1 VTSTKKTC
9 APHFLFPIT
18 LKKKKKMALP
28 NYEVYV
34 TATSLNYFYFAFE
47 KSCFFSPSG
56 GLLRNTIYNT
66 HEPRLIRRRRKSQEP
81 KVKAKRNHFLCSVI
95 LNLQLLLLEQ
105 DFIFVVGGFFWQ
117 NAPWEPELTR
127 ERERERERERV
138 HKGGTPINQAV
149 ILITAVAL
157 VQSLFIQ

>member
-1 VTSTKKTC
+1 
-9 APHFLFPIT
+9 
-18 LKKKKKMALP
+18 MALP

-47 KSCFFSPSG
+47 KSCFFPPSV

-117 NAPWEPELTR
+117 NAPWEPELK
-127 ERERERERERV
+127 RERERV

-157 VQSLFIQ
+157 LQSLFIQ